1 MKLFAGSIFT
11 DQEFIFYGLYLI
23 VCAIAIGAIL
33 FFVIRILVN
42 ALNKRP
48 LNKLD
53 IIFLISSAL
62 VLFLANIF
70 IDL

>member
-1 MKLFAGSIFT
+1 MKLFAESIFT

-23 VCAIAIGAIL
+23 VCAISIGAIL

-53 IIFLISSAL
+53 IIFLILSAL
-62 VLFLANIF
+62 TLFLANIF